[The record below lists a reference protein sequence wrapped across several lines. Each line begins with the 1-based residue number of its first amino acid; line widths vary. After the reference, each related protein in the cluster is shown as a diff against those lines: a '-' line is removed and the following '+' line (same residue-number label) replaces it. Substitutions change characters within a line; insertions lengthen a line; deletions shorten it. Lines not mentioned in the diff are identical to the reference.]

1 MHDYI
6 YKGLGEAVAD
16 EQRKA
21 LMEHLSALPV
31 CTNHTLVKFEL

>member
-6 YKGLGEAVAD
+6 YKGLGEAAD

-21 LMEHLSALPV
+21 LMEHLCALLV
-31 CTNHTLVKFEL
+31 CTNHTLVKLEL

>member
-6 YKGLGEAVAD
+6 HKALGEAVD

-21 LMEHLSALPV
+21 LMEHLSTLLV
-31 CTNHTLVKFEL
+31 CANHTLVKFAL

>member
-6 YKGLGEAVAD
+6 YKGLGKAVD

-21 LMEHLSALPV
+21 LMEHLSALLV

>member
-6 YKGLGEAVAD
+6 YKGLGEEVD

-21 LMEHLSALPV
+21 LMEHLSTLLV
-31 CTNHTLVKFEL
+31 CTNHTLVKFVP